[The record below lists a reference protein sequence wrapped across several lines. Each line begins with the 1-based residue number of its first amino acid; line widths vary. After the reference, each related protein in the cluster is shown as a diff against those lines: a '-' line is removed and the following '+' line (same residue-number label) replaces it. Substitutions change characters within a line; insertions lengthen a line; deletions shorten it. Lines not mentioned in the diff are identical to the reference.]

1 MAIAAQFKEQGIH
14 AEHIDGETDAKHR
27 DDVYRALQ
35 SGEVRVVS
43 NANVYVE
50 GSDFPFVS
58 CVIDAQPT
66 KSVGRYLQ
74 KGGRGMR
81 TCEGKQDL
89 HYHDHAGNVY
99 NHGRLEMKREWELVS
114 GKEQLE
120 KFQKERDGQPMER
133 SCPECGAHYTGMIC
147 PRCGYEYVREG
158 REVDYLPA
166 DLAKMTVEQTE
177 KIQFVPSPAEKQ
189 RWFKEALDY
198 ANERGKKPGWA
209 AHCYEAKWKEGMPP
223 REWMRMVPHPAS
235 EAVRKY
241 MGNQLKRA
249 GIRKRSQA

>member
-1 MAIAAQFKEQGIH
+1 
-14 AEHIDGETDAKHR
+14 
-27 DDVYRALQ
+27 
-35 SGEVRVVS
+35 
-43 NANVYVE
+43 
-50 GSDFPFVS
+50 
-58 CVIDAQPT
+58 VIDAQPT

-81 TCEGKQDL
+81 TCEGKANC

-99 NHGRLEMKREWELVS
+99 NHGRLEMKREWELVK

-120 KFQKERDGQPMER
+120 KFQKERDSQPMER
-133 SCPECGAHYTGMIC
+133 SCPTCGARYTGMIC
-147 PRCGYEYVREG
+147 PKCGYEYVREG

-166 DLAKMTVEQTE
+166 DLAKMTVEQVE
-177 KIQFVPSPAEKQ
+177 KIQFVPSPAEKK
-189 RWFKEALDY
+189 RWFQEALDY

-209 AHCYEAKWKEGMPP
+209 AHCYESKWKEGMPP